1 MNCVPKIAGLSIL
14 VLSIGFA
21 AQKNSKP
28 PKNPPPERPAA
39 GAANHNPSAGGAGR
53 GAAPNKAGN
62 ANAPK
67 MYMPLNPVQ
76 RFLNMTPEE
85 QQRVMEKAPPAQRAR
100 LQDALDR
107 WNARPEPQK
116 QMAYRMYQ
124 SLSKL
129 PPQQQALVQ
138 RQMQAFNNLPE
149 DRIKPV
155 RQELIRLLRMPAD
168 QRPSRFSS
176 PEFNQK
182 YSPPE
187 QQILKDLST
196 TLPDD
201 YPLAGR

>member
-1 MNCVPKIAGLSIL
+1 MTRVPPIAGLVFLAVST
-14 VLSIGFA
+14 GFS

-28 PKNPPPERPAA
+28 PKNPPPPPARPAA
-39 GAANHNPSAGGAGR
+39 KNPNPAGVGRGGGAKANPGR
-53 GAAPNKAGN
+53 
-62 ANAPK
+62 
-67 MYMPLNPVQ
+67 MYTPLNPVQ

-100 LQDALDR
+100 LQEALDR
-107 WNARPEPQK
+107 WNARPEAQK
-116 QMAYRMYQ
+116 QLAYRMYQ

-129 PPQQQALVQ
+129 PPDKQALVQ
-138 RQMQAFNNLPE
+138 RQMQAFNKLPD

-155 RQELIRLLRMPAD
+155 RQELIRLLRMTPD
-168 QRPSRFSS
+168 QRPARFSS
-176 PEFNQK
+176 PEFTEK
-182 YSPPE
+182 YSPEE